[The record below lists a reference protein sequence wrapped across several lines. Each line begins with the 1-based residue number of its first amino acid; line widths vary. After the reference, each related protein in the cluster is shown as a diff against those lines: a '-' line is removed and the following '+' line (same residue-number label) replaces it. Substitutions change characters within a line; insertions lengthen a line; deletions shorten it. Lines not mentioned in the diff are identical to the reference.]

1 MNTVYRLAKARDISD
16 IYKVETACF
25 SRPWSYVSLYADL
38 TTNESARYIV
48 AEADGN
54 IIGYCSVHT
63 VMDEGHIMNVAV
75 LPSCRRSGIG
85 ESLLQT
91 MFALTGHK
99 SYTLEVRMSNF
110 GAVRLYQRLGFVI
123 LGRRPKYY
131 GEEDALIMWKGQ
143 SAP

>member
-1 MNTVYRLAKARDISD
+1 MNTAYRLAKAQDISD

-25 SRPWSYVSLYADL
+25 SRPWSFVSLYADL

-48 AEADGN
+48 AEDDDK
-54 IIGYCSVHT
+54 IIGYCSMHT

-75 LPSCRRSGIG
+75 LPSHRRNGVG
-85 ESLLQT
+85 EGLLQT
-91 MFALTGHK
+91 LFALAGHK

-110 GAVRLYQRLGFVI
+110 GAVCLYERLGFVI

-131 GEEDALIMWKGQ
+131 GEEDALIMWKGKR
-143 SAP
+143 AP